1 MIKFSKTH
9 LFVLS
14 ISLICL
20 VAIPMHIL
28 SKSTMH
34 IWSKSTKNSNGPV
47 LHPQLFTDTISEI
60 VADYPGEIGVAVI
73 INNTDTVAVNN
84 KSIYPMMSVFKL
96 HQALAICNDFDNKGL
111 SLDSLM
117 TIHRDELDSQ
127 TWSPMMK
134 EHSEPVISLT
144 VKELLCY
151 TLILSDNNASNFMFK
166 KLVNATQTDNFIAT
180 LIPRLS
186 FQIAYTEEEMSADHD
201 KAYYNF
207 TSPLGAAILMN
218 RLFTDS
224 LVNYDKQSFIM
235 KTLEQ
240 CTTGKDRIAA
250 PLLDKEG
257 ITIAHKTGSG
267 YTNENGVLAA
277 HNDVAYI
284 RLPNGVCYT
293 LAVFVKDFKGNE
305 TQAAKVIARIS
316 AIVYNFL
323 C

>member
-9 LFVLS
+9 VFVLS

-20 VAIPMHIL
+20 VAIP
-28 SKSTMH
+28 MH